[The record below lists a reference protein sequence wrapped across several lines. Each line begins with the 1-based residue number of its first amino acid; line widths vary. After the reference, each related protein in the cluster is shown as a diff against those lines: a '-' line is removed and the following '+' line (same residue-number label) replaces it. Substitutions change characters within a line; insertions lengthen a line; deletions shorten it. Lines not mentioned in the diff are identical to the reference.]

1 MAKEYR
7 VDLDALD
14 QVVKELNGVLKDM
27 TVTKGKSESGT
38 YLELSALGKKYEER
52 DMLHKAHEDM
62 KKFIDGEI
70 VAKIEKLVDE
80 FGKKSKKTKEAY
92 DDAEHEN
99 KIH

>member
-27 TVTKGKSESGT
+27 NGTKGKAGSGT
-38 YLELSALGKKYEER
+38 YLPSSALGKKYREHE
-52 DMLHKAHEDM
+52 MLHKAHTDM
-62 KKFIDGEI
+62 KTFIENEI
-70 VAKIEKLVDE
+70 VAKIEKLVDD

-92 DDAEHEN
+92 DDAEHQN

>member
-14 QVVKELNGVLKDM
+14 EVVRKLNGVLKDM
-27 TVTKGKSESGT
+27 NGTKGKAGSGT
-38 YLELSALGKKYEER
+38 FLPSSSLGKKYVEHE
-52 DMLHKAHEDM
+52 MLHKAHADM
-62 KKFIDGEI
+62 KKFIEDEI
-70 VAKIEKLVDE
+70 VGKIEKLVED
-80 FGKKSKKTKEAY
+80 FGQKSKKTKEAY

>member
-14 QVVKELNGVLKDM
+14 EVVRKLNGVLKDM
-27 TVTKGKSESGT
+27 NGTKDKAGSGT
-38 YLELSALGKKYEER
+38 FLPSSSLGKKYVEHE
-52 DMLHKAHEDM
+52 MLHKAHTDM
-62 KKFIDGEI
+62 KKFIEDEI
-70 VAKIEKLVDE
+70 VGKIEKLVED
-80 FGKKSKKTKEAY
+80 FGQKSKKTKEAY

>member
-14 QVVKELNGVLKDM
+14 EVVRKLNGVLKDM
-27 TVTKGKSESGT
+27 NGTKDKAGSGT
-38 YLELSALGKKYEER
+38 FLPSSSLGKKYEEHE
-52 DMLHKAHEDM
+52 MLHKAHADM
-62 KKFIDGEI
+62 KKFIDSEI